1 MTNYNTTQAQNAK
14 ISIIM
19 PVYNAEKFL
28 REAMDSLCKQTMND
42 IEILCVND
50 GSSDNSLNIL
60 REYEKKDQRI
70 IVFSQPNS
78 GPATARNLA
87 LSFAN
92 SPFVMF
98 CDADDSYE
106 PTMCEEMYEA
116 INGSSYDFVM
126 CDANIIETD
135 KNTRSPGAV
144 DYNRLKTFG
153 HISLDSSSK
162 TLIQT
167 ILWNKIFKMDI
178 IRKYDISFPNGF
190 EMDDDAFICLYLA
203 CSNST
208 FGLNR
213 KLYNY
218 RLSSNSIV
226 ANYYSNHVNKLLHI
240 AHAYSFSISHLIF
253 FNLFDVNNKPWMV
266 KRINNKLKWTLEMLN
281 KKDSIE
287 FMKQFKKDVLKYFS
301 LQDLKYYPLLSLCK
315 NGKFKEAFY
324 MFKGIKYSSFAGFIT
339 KKKSK
344 QKVSVAF
351 WGIQI
356 FKKVKKPSVVKY
368 YLFGVQ
374 FRQKRR
380 INDIL
385 ASDIKGFIKSISN
398 ETANRTVRAVTAC
411 ALHQKTFN
419 GYQNKYN
426 GKEVALVGGGP
437 TVNSFSVL
445 KDLVYVG
452 LNRAFL
458 REDIIFDYIFA
469 ADKIGIEKFIPEL
482 VEYSKYCKVFMGDI
496 NCGKDFQIP
505 ESTVLKIHNAF
516 RYKTDNG
523 IRPCRFTLDIETEPL
538 GAFHSVAFQAIQ
550 FILYTNPKRIYLI
563 GIDCGNGGKHF
574 GGAEHNV
581 AERNEDINKL
591 QQVQIKEWKK
601 LKEFADM
608 YYPETEIVSVNPVGL
623 TGLFRDMYTEAY
635 LNEHPEIARNAVEIL
650 KEN

>member
-1 MTNYNTTQAQNAK
+1 MTNYVSTPAPKAK

-28 REAMDSLCKQTMND
+28 RETLDSLCNQTMND

-60 REYEKKDQRI
+60 KEYEKKDQRI
-70 IVFSQPNS
+70 IVFTQPNS
-78 GPATARNLA
+78 GPAMARNVGLA
-87 LSFAN
+87 NAN
-92 SPFVMF
+92 GDYLMF

-106 PTMCEEMYEA
+106 PTMCEEMYNA
-116 INGSSYDFVM
+116 IKGSSYDFVM

-153 HISLDSSSK
+153 KISLDDTTK
-162 TLIQT
+162 TQIQT
-167 ILWNKIFKMDI
+167 ILWNKIFKMDTV
-178 IRKYDISFPNGF
+178 RKYDIAFPNGF
-190 EMDDDAFICLYLA
+190 EMDDDAFLYQYLA
-203 CSNST
+203 CAQSAL
-208 FGLNR
+208 GLNQ

-218 RLSSNSIV
+218 RLTSNSIV
-226 ANYYSNHVNKLLHI
+226 AGYYGNDAKKIFHLVGAYAFVISRLIKLKV
-240 AHAYSFSISHLIF
+240 FEEK
-253 FNLFDVNNKPWMV
+253 DRQWMV
-266 KRINNKLKWTLEMLN
+266 KRVNDKLKWSLILLN
-281 KKDSIE
+281 KKDSIK
-287 FMKQFKKDVLKYFS
+287 FMKLLKKDVLKYFS
-301 LQDLKYYPLLSLCK
+301 LQDLRYYPLLSLCK

-351 WGIQI
+351 LGVQI

-385 ASDIKGFIKSISN
+385 ASDIKGFIKSISD

-445 KDLVYVG
+445 KDVVYVG

-469 ADKIGIEKFIPEL
+469 SDKIGIEKFIPEL

-523 IRPCRFTLDIETEPL
+523 IRPWRFTLDIETEPL

-623 TGLFRDMYTEAY
+623 TGLFRDMYTEVY
-635 LNEHPEIARNAVEIL
+635 LNEHPEIDRNAVEIL